1 MTLIFRDRRL
11 EHRWIPGDALA
22 PTLVLLHEGL
32 GSVSL
37 WRDFPDRLAATT
49 GAPVLV
55 YSRLGY
61 GASDRKPEP
70 FDLDFMHR
78 EALEALPAV
87 LDQLNV
93 REPILVGHSDG
104 ASIAL
109 IHAGRAQRPVKA
121 VILEAPHVFVEE
133 ETLAGIRATDRVWAT
148 TDLKTR
154 LTRHHQDPEHT
165 FALWRDIWLD
175 PRFPAWNIEDVLPG
189 VTAPVLAIQ
198 GADDEYGTW
207 AQVDA
212 VAAQV
217 SGPVETLRLADC
229 KHSPHRDQPDAVLAA
244 MADFV
249 RRVAAGSVAARA

>member
-1 MTLIFRDRRL
+1 MTLTFRNRRL

-32 GSVSL
+32 GSVTL
-37 WRDFPDRLAATT
+37 WRDFPDRLAAAT

-61 GASDRKPEP
+61 GLSDPAPRP

-78 EALEALPAV
+78 EALDVLPAL
-87 LDQLNV
+87 LDQLGV
-93 REPILVGHSDG
+93 HEPILVGHSDG

-109 IHAGRAQRPVKA
+109 IHAGKAQRPVKA
-121 VILEAPHVFVEE
+121 LMLEAPHVFVEN
-133 ETLAGIRATDRVWAT
+133 ETLAGIRATAAVWAT
-148 TDLKTR
+148 TDLKAR
-154 LTRHHQDPEHT
+154 LGRHHQDPEHT

-189 VTAPVLAIQ
+189 VTAPALLIQ
-198 GADDEYGTW
+198 GDDDEYGTP
-207 AQVDA
+207 AQIEA

-217 SGPVETLRLADC
+217 SGPVEALMLPNC
-229 KHSPHRDQPDAVLAA
+229 KHSPHRDQPDAVLDA
-244 MADFV
+244 MAGFV
-249 RRVAAGSVAARA
+249 RRVAAGSAAARA

>member
-1 MTLIFRDRRL
+1 MIRNRRL
-11 EHRWIPGDALA
+11 ETRWIPGDAA
-22 PTLVLLHEGL
+22 IPTLVLLHEGL

-37 WRDFPDRLAATT
+37 WRDFPDRLAAAT

-61 GASDRKPEP
+61 GRSDPAPRP

-78 EALEALPAV
+78 EALEELPAV
-87 LDQLNV
+87 LDHFGIDA
-93 REPILVGHSDG
+93 PILVGHSDG

-109 IHAGRAQRPVKA
+109 IHAGKAGRPVTA
-121 VILEAPHVFVEE
+121 LMLEAPHVFVEE
-133 ETLAGIRATDRVWAT
+133 ETLAGIRATDQVWTT
-148 TDLKTR
+148 TDLRDR
-154 LTRHHQDPEHT
+154 LGRHHADPAHT

-189 VTAPVLAIQ
+189 ITAPTLLIQ
-198 GADDEYGTW
+198 GEEDEYGTP
-207 AQVDA
+207 AQVKA

-217 SGPVETLRLADC
+217 PGLVELLMLPNC
-229 KHSPHRDQPDAVLAA
+229 KHSPHRDQPQAVLAA

-249 RRVAAGSVAARA
+249 RRVAAGAVAARA